1 MLVQS
6 IRWSIES
13 HLYTEYMYVLKL
25 LCHRLAHINYSI
37 RPSIRAYRAPS
48 NDMAAVA
55 KPPGRLGG
63 LSVFYSE
70 SFLCGSF
77 VRARGALNSQQRR
90 PKNKTAPV

>member
-37 RPSIRAYRAPS
+37 RPSIRPY
-48 NDMAAVA
+48 M
-55 KPPGRLGG
+55 RLYPA
-63 LSVFYSE
+63 LININKK
-70 SFLCGSF
+70 
-77 VRARGALNSQQRR
+77 RGARR
-90 PKNKTAPV
+90 WTSTAPG